1 MVIFMGS
8 QTSKPNSRNCLMRN
22 NEKYKA
28 IYLLMFNQS
37 LMRKGIVLILPLVS
51 AMLSAL
57 TFVALDSAVA
67 QNKSTSG
74 NMTNVTTGGNVTGGN
89 MTASDTSSSP
99 AKFHLEEGIKALQ
112 GGDTT
117 GAMTHLT
124 AAEQAMSN
132 APPDAIR
139 HFEEGMKAL
148 DSGDNNGAIMHLNI
162 ANEALG

>member
-1 MVIFMGS
+1 
-8 QTSKPNSRNCLMRN
+8 MRN

-28 IYLLMFNQS
+28 IYLMMHIDTLMKNE
-37 LMRKGIVLILPLVS
+37 IVLILSLVTAIVS
-51 AMLSAL
+51 TLA
-57 TFVALDSAVA
+57 FVNLDLANA
-67 QNKSTSG
+67 QNASMDG
-74 NMTNVTTGGNVTGGN
+74 NMTTATNMTNATTGGNVTGGN
-89 MTASDTSSSP
+89 MTTSDTSSSP
-99 AKFHLEEGIKALQ
+99 AKFYLEEGIKALQ
-112 GGDTT
+112 GGDTQ

-162 ANEALG
+162 ANKALG